1 VRARCGEAEII
12 LTMATVVRAET
23 KARQNGGGVR
33 ASELRSGGVEWGSRR
48 SEQGKVA
55 RGI

>member
-12 LTMATVVRAET
+12 LTMATVVRVET